1 MGEIRYRRQS
11 INFLGVMQTQLRD
24 LQGIATL
31 TYELIQNA
39 DDVHTDDGKPGAAKI
54 SFDLCDDA
62 LIVENDGVFRDV
74 DFDRIS
80 FIADGGKREEQGTT
94 GAFGVGFIAV
104 YQITDAPEIFSSGR
118 HWIIRP
124 DQDEDHRI
132 EERDTQVAGTRFR
145 LPWACDAQSS
155 VRRHL
160 MLEAVRPDQI
170 DEFENEMAEAISYAA
185 PFLKQLTTLE
195 LKRNGRLVKSIYR
208 VIEDDQLLLEDDG
221 HTTYWKLLSGD
232 FDAKARQLQ
241 DQHPH
246 IEAKRRSHVQIA
258 LPDSLEAGRLY
269 AVLPSETIVP
279 MPFHINADFFP
290 TSDRKRIIFGQD
302 YQSDWN
308 RTAIRAAADLLLAH
322 FDELK
327 NSFGH
332 EKFWE
337 LIAKISDCREDPV
350 FGVFWQTLSPAIRE
364 GPSVFTTARQWQKPS
379 LTRFADTEAEVDAAS
394 VLEGLNIPI
403 VHADLRK
410 WRNLLVQPKYSI
422 NVPLLDLQSVVS
434 ALKQAGL
441 TRPTVLAEAPLPLR
455 SKDAWSSLWLTL
467 DELTKSRPGRP
478 AQDKLLAL
486 LKGCAIAP
494 EKAGELWPPELL
506 KRSDEATQ
514 ALFPHVKWLD
524 NAQAAAINL
533 FTFLV
538 TDFRVEDA
546 IAELEQLGAASIEN
560 AWQTRDLDLLQVHEW
575 FQARKD
581 KWITKEELKRRL
593 RALPI
598 WPTGEGLRPLDG
610 LYLLGDFRD
619 PFNLARFVDLEALQN
634 RVDLLKDLGVKTLD
648 IVTYLREEL
657 PHVFAQRA
665 DISADDR
672 RKILQLLA
680 DKSGTLTADRDLG
693 RALGALSFV
702 ECDDG
707 NFHPAQQVYVL
718 SNVRLVLGEKV
729 HVALPATST
738 VVFSVLGWL
747 GAQSIPRA
755 ADILQR
761 VHELTGTP
769 PTPDTRS
776 TIQSIFKYLVDH
788 WSNFDNALLQGLESL
803 KYVRWLPGRHD
814 QSRWYKPSELFVIY
828 RDYIFETQ
836 AEFLDLEREVQNS
849 AGTVGLVK
857 YLGLQDEPCPKQ
869 VVNHLIK
876 CAQTSATLSTQVYR
890 YLNDK
895 VDDPA
900 INDLLSRPCL
910 ILPDGRYILPKQAFW
925 NEHPFGARRVQLGP
939 EWRSYHQLLDK
950 LGVRDKP
957 ESRDFIEVL
966 LEIAESK
973 SELDDE
979 SLSVVQRCWQ
989 GLDQALADQ
998 MSGIEE
1004 QLQQLSD
1011 KRVIPNQKRLLVRP
1025 KHTFFED
1032 RPGLAAKFGD
1042 FLTDNVIERPHNAWQ
1057 AMRVAGVQ
1065 FLGQAVEVRLT
1076 EFVDAV
1082 EDVSLENRLME
1093 RLSLIA
1099 RIVETERLDSSRK
1112 LAISSLSEL
1121 KFQRARQLE
1130 IQYEITA
1137 FNRRETTA
1145 PEPVPAWLYGDE
1157 VLVTYTDGKV
1167 PWAAIARE
1175 LAYAL
1180 KPEGEIGGLAG
1191 GLRYA
1196 LEPETVQEAKAG
1208 LDELGYPP
1216 LQEWIDNT
1224 SSQPRAV
1231 GIGGM
1236 DVPPADYPSTPH
1248 GENKPTTPRDPT
1260 SDAKQTTPD
1269 RQPDGTAPD
1278 TTPEG
1283 GKSAPHPPTSPL
1295 DKTKTAPKP
1304 SANRPRSRLRSYVL
1318 PAKEGDHKD
1327 SDRQSKDDERRLEV
1341 AEAGVKRVMAYE
1353 RQNGRSPKL
1362 MDFLNE
1368 GYDIESLQPDDQI
1381 RYIEVKALSGQ
1392 WDARSV
1398 AGLTSAEFNHAR
1410 RNKEKY
1416 WLYVVEFALDDD
1428 LYRIHRIQNP
1438 AQRIDQY
1445 LFDDG
1450 WRSLAEEEMTG
1461 ISLLDRQ
1468 P

>member
-1 MGEIRYRRQS
+1 MGEVRYRRQS

-39 DDVHTDDGKPGAAKI
+39 DDVRTDDGKPGATKI

-62 LIVENDGVFRDV
+62 LIVENDGVFREV

-124 DQDEDHRI
+124 DQDEHHRI
-132 EERDTQVAGTRFR
+132 EERDAQVTGTCFR
-145 LPWACDAQSS
+145 LPWACDAHST
-155 VRRHL
+155 VRRKL

-170 DEFENEMAEAISYAA
+170 DEFENEMTEAISHAA

-195 LKRNGRLVKSIYR
+195 LKRNGQLVKSIYR
-208 VIEDDQLLLEDDG
+208 VIEGDQLLLEDDG
-221 HTTYWKLLSGD
+221 HTTYWKLLNGD
-232 FDAKARQLQ
+232 FDAKAQELK

-279 MPFHINADFFP
+279 LPFHINADFFP

-308 RTAIRAAADLLLAH
+308 RTAIRSAAVLLLAH

-350 FGVFWQTLSPAIRE
+350 FGVFWQILSPAIRE
-364 GPSVFTTARQWQKPS
+364 GPSVFTTAQQWQKPG
-379 LTRFADTEAEVDAAS
+379 LTRFADSEAEVDAAPI
-394 VLEGLNIPI
+394 LEGLNIQI

-410 WRNLLVQPKYSI
+410 WRNLLVQPQFGI
-422 NVPLLDLQSVVS
+422 NVPRLDLQTVVT
-434 ALKQAGL
+434 ALRQAGL
-441 TRPTVLAEAPLPLR
+441 THPTALADAPLPLR
-455 SKDAWSSLWLTL
+455 TKDAWPTLWKTL
-467 DELTKSRPGRP
+467 EELAKYRPGRQ

-486 LKGCAIAP
+486 LNGCAIAP
-494 EKAGELWPPELL
+494 EKSGELWPPELL
-506 KRSDEATQ
+506 KRNDEATQ
-514 ALFPHVKWLD
+514 SLFPHVKWLD
-524 NAQAAAINL
+524 NVFAATVDL
-533 FTFLV
+533 FTSLV
-538 TDFRVEDA
+538 VDFGPADA
-546 IAELEQLGAASIEN
+546 VSELEQLEAAGIEN
-560 AWQTRDLDLLQVHEW
+560 AWRAGGLDLLRLHEW

-581 KWITKEELKRRL
+581 KWMSKEDLKRRL
-593 RALPI
+593 RALSI

-634 RVDLLKDLGVKTLD
+634 RVDLLKDLGVQTLD
-648 IVTYLREEL
+648 ITTYLREEL
-657 PHVFAQRA
+657 PRVFAQRTE
-665 DISADDR
+665 ILADDCR
-672 RKILQLLA
+672 QILQLLA
-680 DKSGTLTADRDLG
+680 EKSGTLTADRDLG
-693 RALGALSFV
+693 RALGTLSFI

-707 NFHPAQQVYVL
+707 NFYPAQQVYTR
-718 SNVRLVLGEKV
+718 SEVRAVLGGKV
-729 HVALPATST
+729 RVVAST
-738 VVFSVLGWL
+738 NSIAITSVLGWL
-747 GAQSIPRA
+747 GAQSIPRP

-761 VHELTGTP
+761 VKELTNTP

-788 WSNFDNALLQGLESL
+788 WLKFDDALLKGLEPL
-803 KYVRWLPGRHD
+803 KYTSWLPGRHN
-814 QSRWYKPSELFVIY
+814 QARWYKPSELFVVY

-836 AEFLDLEREVQNS
+836 AEFLDFEREIQNS

-857 YLGLQDEPCPKQ
+857 YLGLQDEPSPRQ

-900 INDLLSRPCL
+900 INDLLNHPCL
-910 ILPDGRYILPKQAFW
+910 ILPDGRYILPTQAFW

-939 EWRSYHQLLDK
+939 EWRSFHQLLAK
-950 LGVRDKP
+950 LGVRDGP
-957 ESRDFIEVL
+957 GPSDYLEVL
-966 LEIAESK
+966 LEIAGPK

-979 SLSVVQRCWQ
+979 ALTVVQRCWR
-989 GLDQALADQ
+989 GLNQALTDRTP
-998 MSGIEE
+998 GIEE
-1004 QLQQLSD
+1004 QLQQLAD
-1011 KRVIPNQKRLLVRP
+1011 RRVIPNQKRLLVRP

-1065 FLGQAVEVRLT
+1065 FLGQAVEIRLT
-1076 EFVDAV
+1076 EFTDAV
-1082 EDVSLENRLME
+1082 EDVSLQNRLQE

-1099 RIVETERLDSSRK
+1099 RIAETERTASSRE
-1112 LAISSLSEL
+1112 LAISSLSGL

-1145 PEPVPAWLYGDE
+1145 PEPVPAWLYDDE
-1157 VLVTYTDGKV
+1157 ILVTYVDSKV

-1175 LAYAL
+1175 LAYKL

-1191 GLRYA
+1191 GLRYV

-1216 LQEWIDNT
+1216 LQEWIDSPT
-1224 SSQPRAV
+1224 SQPGVV
-1231 GIGGM
+1231 GVGGV

-1248 GENKPTTPRDPT
+1248 GENEPTTPRDSIP
-1260 SDAKQTTPD
+1260 DAKQTTPD

-1278 TTPEG
+1278 TMSEG
-1283 GKSAPHPPTSPL
+1283 GKDAPHSPASPL
-1295 DKTKTAPKP
+1295 DQTKTAPKP
-1304 SANRPRSRLRSYVL
+1304 STNRPRSRLRSYVL
-1318 PAKEGDHKD
+1318 PAKEGDHKN
-1327 SDRQSKDDERRLEV
+1327 SDRQSKDDEGRLEV
-1341 AEAGVKRVMAYE
+1341 AEAGVKRVMVYE

-1362 MDFLNE
+1362 MNFSNE

-1392 WDARSV
+1392 WDARSA

-1450 WRSLAEEEMTG
+1450 WRSIAEK
-1461 ISLLDRQ
+1461 R
-1468 P
+1468 